1 MTKLNLL
8 FSEAIPNVHDH
19 TLSVKSTK
27 IKRKYEKN
35 GMRRKE
41 RRNNPKKENN
51 INLVR
56 RIRKW
61 TTYEWMNGP
70 ASMN

>member
-27 IKRKYEKN
+27 IKKRKYEKN
-35 GMRRKE
+35 GMRRKRKE
-41 RRNNPKKENN
+41 KQPRKK
-51 INLVR
+51 
-56 RIRKW
+56 KK
-61 TTYEWMNGP
+61 Y
-70 ASMN
+70 

>member
-1 MTKLNLL
+1 
-8 FSEAIPNVHDH
+8 
-19 TLSVKSTK
+19 
-27 IKRKYEKN
+27 
-35 GMRRKE
+35 MRRKE
-41 RRNNPKKENN
+41 RRNNPEKENN